1 MTYLLDTNILSE
13 TRKRDP
19 EPGVV
24 EWIKSTPSD
33 QLHVSV
39 LTLGEITRGIARIRA
54 RGDQLQAAIL
64 ERWMN
69 GIEKGFAE
77 RTLPVTFHV
86 AADWGRRQPGQPM
99 PVIDALIAATA
110 RVNGLTIVTRNV
122 KDFERA
128 DVPLVNPFTGSPMPT
143 S

>member
-19 EPGVV
+19 APGVV
-24 EWIKSTPSD
+24 DWIKSTPPD

-39 LTLGEITRGIARIRA
+39 LTLGEITQGIARVRA
-54 RGDQLQAAIL
+54 RGDQAQAAIL
-64 ERWMN
+64 ERWMR
-69 GIEKGFAE
+69 GIEKGFAG
-77 RTLPVTFHV
+77 RALPVTLRV
-86 AADWGRRQPGQPM
+86 AAEWGRQQPM

-110 RVNGLTIVTRNV
+110 RVNGLTLVTRNV

-128 DVPLVNPFTGSPMPT
+128 GVPLINPFTDS
-143 S
+143 SSL

>member
-19 EPGVV
+19 APGVV
-24 EWIKSTPSD
+24 DWIKSAPPD

-39 LTLGEITRGIARIRA
+39 LTLGEITQGIARVRA
-54 RGDQLQAAIL
+54 RGDHTQAAIL
-64 ERWMN
+64 ERWMR
-69 GIEKGFAE
+69 GIEKGFAG
-77 RTLPVTFHV
+77 RALPVTLRV
-86 AADWGRRQPGQPM
+86 AAEWGRQQPQPM

-110 RVNGLTIVTRNV
+110 RVNGLTLVTRNV

-128 DVPLVNPFTGSPMPT
+128 GVPVLHPFTG
-143 S
+143 

>member
-1 MTYLLDTNILSE
+1 VTYLLDTNILSE
-13 TRKRDP
+13 TRKREP
-19 EPGVV
+19 APGVAD
-24 EWIKSTPSD
+24 WIKSTPPD

-64 ERWMN
+64 ERWMDA
-69 GIEKGFAE
+69 IENGFAG
-77 RTLPVTFHV
+77 RTLPVTLRV
-86 AADWGRRQPGQPM
+86 AADWGRQQPRQPM

-122 KDFERA
+122 KDFQRA
-128 DVPLVNPFTGSPMPT
+128 GVPVLNPFTGE
-143 S
+143 